1 MAETKFKGNP
11 VKLAGTE
18 IKTGDRAPKAT
29 VVTTALADKEIGGS
43 GEKTQLLIV
52 VPSLDTPVCATE
64 ARKFNQRAAEL
75 DSVDTTIVS
84 MDLPFASQRFCA
96 TEGIDRLTV
105 ASDFRNREFST
116 KYGVLIDDGPLKG
129 VTARAVFVINKEG
142 KVTYR
147 ELVSDIAEEPDY
159 DSALEAAKKA

>member
-1 MAETKFKGNP
+1 MATTRFKGDP
-11 VKLAGTE
+11 VTLSGNDVHV
-18 IKTGDRAPKAT
+18 GDPAPKAT
-29 VVTTALADKEIGGS
+29 VVTTGLADKEVGG
-43 GEKTQLLIV
+43 GGDRTQLILV

-84 MDLPFASQRFCA
+84 MDLPFASQRFCS
-96 TEGIDRLTV
+96 TEGIDKLTV
-105 ASDFRNREFST
+105 ASDFRNREFAT
-116 KYGVLIDDGPLKG
+116 RYGVLIDDGPLKG
-129 VTARAVFVINKEG
+129 ITARAVFVINKEG

-159 DSALEAAKKA
+159 DAALEAARTA